1 MKRFKEFKQ
10 TLLEFSIRDL
20 KDAVSDVT
28 KKHIIKRGRK
38 KSKIQKSEINEKG
51 LTLVYHSKPTKNE
64 ARCYDVQFEKFFKDS
79 KYIVKLNFPEIKS
92 KEDLSKKNKS
102 DLLNDDVKISCNCAG
117 FYWQGFNYN
126 ASELKSSINRVSIK
140 DDYWKKIHDGKGAI
154 CKHLHEVLNQ
164 FDKNDASSYLDDSN
178 KS

>member
-28 KKHIIKRGRK
+28 KKHIVKRGRK
-38 KSKIQKSEINEKG
+38 KPVIEKSEIGEKG
-51 LTLVYHSKPTKNE
+51 LTLTYHSKPTKKE

-79 KYIVKLNFPEIKS
+79 KYIVKLNFPNIKS
-92 KEDLSKKNKS
+92 KEDFNEKTRDEIL
-102 DLLNDDVKISCNCAG
+102 DDDVKVSCNCAG

-126 ASELKSSINRVSIK
+126 ASELDSSINRVSIK
-140 DDYWKKIHDGKGAI
+140 DDYWRKVHDGKGAI
-154 CKHLHEVLNQ
+154 CKHLHELLNR
-164 FDKNDASSYLDDSN
+164 FDKNDASSYLDDSS